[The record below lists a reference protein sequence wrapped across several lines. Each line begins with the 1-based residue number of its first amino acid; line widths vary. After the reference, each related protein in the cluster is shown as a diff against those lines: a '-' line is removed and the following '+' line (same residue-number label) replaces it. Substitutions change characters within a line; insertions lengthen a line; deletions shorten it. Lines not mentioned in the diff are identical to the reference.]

1 MRFSK
6 RPALALVPIAVLLS
20 ACMGG
25 GGGDVT
31 QNGSPSRPPSVA
43 FEGHGHRQYHDYVLA
58 NGQAVTATFEIDPG
72 SGAVTLT
79 EINDRHGS
87 QMYLTGEGGTSYGT
101 EIVAQNSGFDFDVR
115 ETGHTVR
122 ASGHYAI
129 WHMEEENVL
138 AVFVVP
144 DMADVNYMSYGTWMA
159 GYGTNSGSVG
169 TGVYGVK
176 TDPALM
182 ADAAS
187 ATYTGLSTG
196 IARRADGSPNI
207 AQSQITL
214 STSDFE
220 NISIASTNTVVENLS
235 LETPV
240 LERAAELDFSGTGT
254 ISGADFSANITA
266 ATSSGTLDGSFYG
279 PLVREAG
286 GTFQLSGPDVE
297 YIGSFGA
304 TGTVTRLP

>member
-1 MRFSK
+1 MLFSV
-6 RPALALVPIAVLLS
+6 RSILPLLPTPLLLS

-25 GGGDVT
+25 GDVT
-31 QNGSPSRPPSVA
+31 QSSGPSRPPSVS

-58 NGQAVTATFEIDPG
+58 DGQAVTATFEINPG
-72 SGAVTLT
+72 SGAITLT
-79 EINDRHGS
+79 EIHDRHGS
-87 QMYLTGEGGTSYGT
+87 QMSLTGEGGTSFGT

-176 TDPALM
+176 TDPALLN
-182 ADAAS
+182 DAVS
-187 ATYTGLSTG
+187 ATYTGLTTG
-196 IARRADGSPNI
+196 VARRADGSPNM

-214 STSDFE
+214 ST
-220 NISIASTNTVVENLS
+220 
-235 LETPV
+235 
-240 LERAAELDFSGTGT
+240 
-254 ISGADFSANITA
+254 
-266 ATSSGTLDGSFYG
+266 
-279 PLVREAG
+279 
-286 GTFQLSGPDVE
+286 
-297 YIGSFGA
+297 
-304 TGTVTRLP
+304 